1 MTVADFSL
9 EGALFINQCLVL
21 DPQSRMSISD
31 MINHTYLKDKTP
43 KHIPGERVGEEIDA
57 KAIKSF
63 RENPDKWI
71 SKNKEMVCELN
82 FKELELNAN
91 TLLNAANACKKQ
103 ASKIAGE

>member
-1 MTVADFSL
+1 
-9 EGALFINQCLVL
+9 
-21 DPQSRMSISD
+21 MSITD
-31 MINHTYLKDKTP
+31 MINHTYLKDKEL

-57 KAIKSF
+57 KAMKSF